1 MIARSA
7 LRENRDSGAAAVE
20 MAIVLPL
27 LLLLVFGIIDF
38 GRLFHAQVTLSAAAR
53 EGARWA
59 ALGQPDVPARVVLA
73 APGLTPAPTT
83 AVTACPATPVVGSNA
98 TVVATY
104 PFTFVTPLSAIGD
117 LFGGGGG
124 TGGTVN
130 LTGTGVM
137 RCGG

>member
-1 MIARSA
+1 VIARIVA
-7 LRENRDSGAAAVE
+7 RENRDSGAAAVE

-27 LLLLVFGIIDF
+27 LLLLTFGIIDF
-38 GRLFHAQVTLSAAAR
+38 GRMLNAQVTLSAAAR

-59 ALGQPDVPARVVLA
+59 ALGQPGVPARVVLA

-83 AVTACPATPVVGSNA
+83 TVTACPATPAVGTNA

-104 PFTFVTPLSAIGD
+104 SFTFITPLSAIGG
-117 LFGGGGG
+117 LFGSGGP
-124 TGGTVN
+124 GGTVN
-130 LTGTGVM
+130 LTGIGVM